1 MNSSLYPKLALT
13 NIKKNSRLYIPYI
26 LTCIVT
32 IAMFYVIFEL
42 ANNPGMKKL
51 PGATGIISL
60 MSFGVVIIGILSAVF
75 IFYANSFLIKQ
86 RKKEFGLFNIL
97 GMEKRHIARIV
108 FFENLYVSLGSLVTG
123 ILLGLLLNKLMFLLL
138 LKLLKFEVQMG
149 FEFSRIALIGTVILF
164 TIVFTLVLTTTII
177 QIYRSKPIEL
187 IKGKSVGERE
197 PKNKWIITIIG
208 LISLSIGYYISVTTT
223 NKLAVVNLFFVAV
236 LFVCIGVYCLFTSGS
251 ITLLKILRKN
261 KNYYYKTNHFIS
273 VSTMMYRMKQSAFGL
288 ANICILSTSV
298 LVVVSSTVALYVG
311 SEDIIKSRYPKEIT
325 ITLNKASD
333 KAIEDVNK
341 TVDKI
346 LEENKVSAVDLASY
360 KMKTGILSKEGDK
373 FIVNDGV
380 TFIANGDVSTVIPIT
395 LEDYNKVMKE
405 NKTLKDNEVLMYSN
419 REKYN
424 KDSFSIDGKTFNIKE
439 KLKECVPNGMNTAS
453 IFNTDYI
460 VVKDDNT
467 FKELL
472 KNSNEE
478 YYYGF
483 DLSNKDLNGKVYDEI
498 NKELKG
504 VQDKY
509 KIKTELA
516 DRERADFYSIFGGL
530 FFLGIF
536 LGTLFIMATILIMY
550 YKQLSEG
557 YDDKERYNIMQKVG
571 LSKRE
576 IKSTINSQV
585 LTVFFMPL
593 AFAIVNIA
601 FAFPS
606 ITRLLEALNFT
617 NAKLYAAY
625 TGVTCLVFALCYGA
639 VYLVTA
645 KIYYKI
651 VE

>member
-149 FEFSRIALIGTVILF
+149 FEFSNIALIGTVILF

-333 KAIEDVNK
+333 KAIADVNK

-360 KMKTGILSKEGDK
+360 KMKSGILSKEGDK

-439 KLKECVPNGMNTAS
+439 KLKDCVPNGMNTAS

-467 FKELL
+467 FKGLL

-617 NAKLYAAY
+617 NAKLYAVY

>member
-149 FEFSRIALIGTVILF
+149 FEFSNIALIGTVILF

-617 NAKLYAAY
+617 NAKLYAVY
-625 TGVTCLVFALCYGA
+625 TGVTCLIFALCYGA

>member
-187 IKGKSVGERE
+187 IRGKSVGERE

-460 VVKDDNT
+460 VVKDYNT

-504 VQDKY
+504 VQEKY

>member
-149 FEFSRIALIGTVILF
+149 FEFSSIALIGTVILF

-405 NKTLKDNEVLMYSN
+405 NKTLKDNEILMYSN

-467 FKELL
+467 FKGLL

-617 NAKLYAAY
+617 NAKLYAVY

>member
-149 FEFSRIALIGTVILF
+149 FEFSSIALIGTVILF
-164 TIVFTLVLTTTII
+164 TIVFTLVLITTII

-346 LEENKVSAVDLASY
+346 LEENKVSAVDLTSY

-395 LEDYNKVMKE
+395 LEDYNRVMKE

-617 NAKLYAAY
+617 NAKLYAVY

>member
-108 FFENLYVSLGSLVTG
+108 LFENLYVSLGSLVTG

-149 FEFSRIALIGTVILF
+149 FEFSSIALIGTVILF
-164 TIVFTLVLTTTII
+164 AIVFTLVLTTTII

-333 KAIEDVNK
+333 KSIEDVNK

-483 DLSNKDLNGKVYDEI
+483 DLNNKDLNGKVYDEI

-576 IKSTINSQV
+576 IKATINSQV

-617 NAKLYAAY
+617 NAKLYAVY

>member
-149 FEFSRIALIGTVILF
+149 FEFSNIALIGTVILF

-483 DLSNKDLNGKVYDEI
+483 DLSNKDLNGKVYEEI

-576 IKSTINSQV
+576 IKATINSQV

>member
-149 FEFSRIALIGTVILF
+149 FEFSNIALIGTVILF

-208 LISLSIGYYISVTTT
+208 IISLSIGYYISVTTT

-617 NAKLYAAY
+617 NAKLYAVY

>member
-164 TIVFTLVLTTTII
+164 TIVFTLVLTTMII

-346 LEENKVSAVDLASY
+346 LEENKVSEVDLASY

-424 KDSFSIDGKTFNIKE
+424 KDSFSIDGKTFDIKE
-439 KLKECVPNGMNTAS
+439 KLKDCVPNGMNTAS

-483 DLSNKDLNGKVYDEI
+483 DLNNKDLNGKVYDEI

-576 IKSTINSQV
+576 IKATINSQV

-617 NAKLYAAY
+617 NAKLYAVY